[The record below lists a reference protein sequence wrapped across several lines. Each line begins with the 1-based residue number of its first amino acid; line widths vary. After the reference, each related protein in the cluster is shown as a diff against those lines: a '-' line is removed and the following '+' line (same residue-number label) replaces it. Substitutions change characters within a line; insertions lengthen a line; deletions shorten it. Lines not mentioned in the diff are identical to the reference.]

1 MAYDSVVDIDRE
13 ESRSAR
19 EAAEREGDD
28 MDCYEHHY
36 RRYRNGD
43 GVCECGATVDR
54 DEL

>member
-1 MAYDSVVDIDRE
+1 MSVVDIDRE

-28 MDCYEHHY
+28 MDCYDHQY
-36 RRYRNGD
+36 RRNRYGGGTCIGCGD
-43 GVCECGATVDR
+43 TVPG

>member
-1 MAYDSVVDIDRE
+1 MSVVDIDRE

-28 MDCYEHHY
+28 MDCYEHHW
-36 RRYRNGD
+36 RADGRGG
-43 GVCECGATVDR
+43 GVCTGCGETVDR